1 MEKDVSESILKNR
14 SRREYEYRRKNVY
27 YRRLRAIKKIASY
40 IILTAVAVYAAFPP
54 IYYAVETSLNRIGA
68 LVQSSISD
76 LVPVH
81 PTLSNYYQLLFK
93 EPFFLWLKNTL
104 VLDLAATAIGVALS
118 ITSGIAFSRMN
129 VPLKKALLYM
139 LLILSLFPFTIMVIP
154 FYFMFA
160 ELRLVGYYSLII
172 PYSAGAVIFSS
183 YLIKNAVDAIPKDFE
198 EAAQVDGYTRTAAL
212 FRVLVPMSRPVIS
225 FAAVVA
231 FMGPYTDYALA
242 STFITRAKF
251 YTMAIASTM
260 YRRARYT

>member
-1 MEKDVSESILKNR
+1 M
-14 SRREYEYRRKNVY
+14 
-27 YRRLRAIKKIASY
+27 
-40 IILTAVAVYAAFPP
+40 
-54 IYYAVETSLNRIGA
+54 
-68 LVQSSISD
+68 
-76 LVPVH
+76 
-81 PTLSNYYQLLFK
+81 
-93 EPFFLWLKNTL
+93 WLKNTL

-139 LLILSLFPFTIMVIP
+139 LLILSLFPFTIMVIPP

-231 FMGPYTDYALA
+231 FMGALH
-242 STFITRAKF
+242 
-251 YTMAIASTM
+251 
-260 YRRARYT
+260 